1 MNSWKKRAFFPFSK
15 NALFTV
21 SLIQSLKIFS
31 DFFITIGIAQSLQSL
46 GLDLTNPLPAE
57 PELPSD
63 LLQGTLSIS
72 SDPETESKDLFLSG

>member
-1 MNSWKKRAFFPFSK
+1 MEKKAFFPFSK
-15 NALFTV
+15 NAPFTV

-31 DFFITIGIAQSLQSL
+31 DFFITIGISQSVQGL

-72 SDPETESKDLFLSG
+72 SNPETESKDLFLSG